1 MQEILAS
8 NTEDTDMLKDTINPV
23 IQEETIAS
31 DPVEKV
37 YTDMP
42 VQPYLTEEQINEL
55 TSDTL
60 KRLQD
65 GEIIKNPTLY
75 QILAIRTA
83 FFRSPYNIADLSY
96 CTMGLAGEAGEVANK
111 IKKALRGDY
120 GEQIPVEKIRE
131 IGDEIGDVLWYATSI
146 CTILNLDLSEIMTK
160 NIIKL
165 HERHLNNTIQGDG
178 DNR

>member
-1 MQEILAS
+1 MQEMSSS
-8 NTEDTDMLKDTINPV
+8 NSTEAEPIS
-23 IQEETIAS
+23 ET
-31 DPVEKV
+31 P
-37 YTDMP
+37 
-42 VQPYLTEEQINEL
+42 PYLTEEQVNDL
-55 TSDTL
+55 ASDTL

-83 FFRSPYNIADLSY
+83 FFKSPYNIADLSY
-96 CTMGLAGEAGEVANK
+96 STMGLAGEAGEVANK

-120 GEQIPVEKIRE
+120 GENIPREKILE
-131 IGDEIGDVLWYATSI
+131 IGDELGDVLWYVSAI

-165 HERHLNNTIQGDG
+165 HERHLNNKIQGDG
-178 DNR
+178 DTR